1 MKLPRAYFNNLTA
14 SKYREYLKLL
24 PDIQKENTRA
34 VVTLIFTFFAMSFF
48 GIFAINPT
56 LSTIVTLKKQLAD
69 SQLVHDNLKTKIS
82 NLSALQQQYTQLS
95 TDLPTVF
102 EAIPEDARATSLL
115 GQIMGLAKEKRVVI
129 LSLGTSRI
137 NLLGETQNPTTPTT
151 GTADPG
157 TTGEGSSGEGAIV
170 APGTTTGQPGAELP
184 QPDNAMTDES
194 AKLSYTFSVRAQGA
208 YEDLIAYAKS
218 LTQLGRIISV
228 ESISISKDPK
238 ENVLVLD
245 IEGRAYYQK

>member
-14 SKYREYLKLL
+14 SRYREYLKLL

-82 NLSALQQQYTQLS
+82 NLSVLQQQYAQLNA
-95 TDLPTVF
+95 DLPIVF
-102 EAIPEDARATSLL
+102 EAIPEEARATSLL

-129 LSLGTSRI
+129 VSLGTAKIS
-137 NLLGETQNPTTPTT
+137 LLESAQNPTTPPSDAT
-151 GTADPG
+151 GP
-157 TTGEGSSGEGAIV
+157 ESGSSGEGAIV
-170 APGTTTGQPGAELP
+170 APGTTADLPTGGLSQPGIAL
-184 QPDNAMTDES
+184 ADES
-194 AKLSYTFSVRAQGA
+194 AKLSYTFSLKAQGA

-228 ESISISKDPK
+228 ESISINKDPK